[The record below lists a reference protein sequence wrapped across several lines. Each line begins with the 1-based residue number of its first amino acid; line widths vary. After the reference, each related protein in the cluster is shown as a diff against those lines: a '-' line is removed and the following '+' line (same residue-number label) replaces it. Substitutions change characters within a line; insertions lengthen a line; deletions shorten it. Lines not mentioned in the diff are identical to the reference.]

1 MDDSA
6 VMCDE
11 VVESYEKEIKAIP
24 ILMKRK

>member
-11 VVESYEKEIKAIP
+11 VVELYEKEIKAIP